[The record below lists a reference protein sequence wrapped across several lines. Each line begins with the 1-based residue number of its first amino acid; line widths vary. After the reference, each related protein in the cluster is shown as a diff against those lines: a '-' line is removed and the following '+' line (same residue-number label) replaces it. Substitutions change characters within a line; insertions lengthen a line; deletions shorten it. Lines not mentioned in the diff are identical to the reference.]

1 MKKAKLLMYLLAAIM
16 LTTTFVS
23 CGDDDD
29 DDKPAPTIF
38 DIWRVTSYSY
48 WDVEAKEMVKKSFDE
63 NAKDYELI
71 TLTETTFKEE
81 IYENDELTNTVTETL
96 TTVGDL
102 TAVQADG
109 VTGTR
114 VGYTMDPSGE
124 VSQIVLFK
132 DNNSKKFQ
140 CKRKK

>member
-1 MKKAKLLMYLLAAIM
+1 MKKAKYLMMLFAAII
-16 LTTTFVS
+16 LTTTFAA

-29 DDKPAPTIF
+29 DNDTQDVSIF
-38 DIWRVTSYSY
+38 GTWQVTSLSY
-48 WDVEAKEMVKKSFDE
+48 WDISSAQMVKKTFDDS
-63 NAKDYELI
+63 DYEII
-71 TLTETTFKEE
+71 TLTENSFKEE
-81 IYENDELTNTVTETL
+81 IFEKGELTNTITETL

-114 VGYTMDPSGE
+114 VGYTMDPTGE

-140 CKRKK
+140 CKRKNN